1 MPLEKIF
8 KRKGDEIV
16 GASKFK
22 RLNKKVIAA
31 RKMEGII
38 SLFVYIVIIVTL
50 LYCTFIFHWP
60 EWIVIIT
67 TCLAIISLPF
77 ELYWAPMWRYRIWR
91 YKINETSIQIQKGI
105 LFKRKILIPM
115 GKVQHID
122 AKQGPILKRYHL
134 YTLTLSTAAGSHH
147 IPGLAEE
154 TADSIRKEIEIYA
167 RLYDE
172 QV

>member
-1 MPLEKIF
+1 M
-8 KRKGDEIV
+8 

-122 AKQGPILKRYHL
+122 AKQGPILKGIIYIPLRYQ
-134 YTLTLSTAAGSHH
+134 
-147 IPGLAEE
+147 
-154 TADSIRKEIEIYA
+154 
-167 RLYDE
+167 RL
-172 QV
+172 QVAIIFQD

>member
-1 MPLEKIF
+1 MRIAKEDVSDMEKLIAEITDTFDFATRKIF

-91 YKINETSIQIQKGI
+91 YKINETSIQIQKV
-105 LFKRKILIPM
+105 FC
-115 GKVQHID
+115 
-122 AKQGPILKRYHL
+122 LKEKY
-134 YTLTLSTAAGSHH
+134 
-147 IPGLAEE
+147 
-154 TADSIRKEIEIYA
+154 
-167 RLYDE
+167 
-172 QV
+172 